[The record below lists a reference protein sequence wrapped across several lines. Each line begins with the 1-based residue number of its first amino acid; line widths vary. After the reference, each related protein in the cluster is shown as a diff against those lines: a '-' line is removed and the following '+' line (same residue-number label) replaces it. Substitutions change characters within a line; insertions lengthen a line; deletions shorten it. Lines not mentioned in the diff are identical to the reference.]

1 MSRAYDYDVAV
12 VGASIAGCTVATLLG
27 RAGARVALLERRP
40 DAASYKT
47 MCTHFIQPSAT
58 PTIERLGLA
67 ERIEAAGGIR
77 NGTEV
82 WTRYG
87 WIRPELGGDYRH
99 PRYGYDIRRLKLDP
113 MLRELA
119 VETPGV
125 ELMLGQGVTGL
136 VRSNGR
142 PAGVHTV
149 DRERRA
155 RDVTARVIVAA
166 DGRDS
171 AVARMAGVRAR
182 VKPHDRFGYF
192 AYYRDL
198 PLVSGDRTL
207 LWLLDP
213 DIAYAFPQDDG
224 ITLMACFQTKDRMS
238 WFKRD
243 VEANFEAYFQGL
255 PGAPDLAK
263 GQRISKV
270 LGKLEMP
277 NTRRPAGRPGLAFV
291 GDAAMAAD
299 PAWGVGCGW
308 AFQSGEWLGEELA
321 EALDGDA
328 SDARVDAAIER
339 YRKRHRRQLLGH
351 FLVTSEYATGRR
363 FNPLERLLFSAAT
376 KDEAVRSGF
385 HAFGARSIRPTD
397 AEYAR
402 LVGRAIRVNV
412 TRRKAPLAERPT
424 AAHADG
430 PALPAGVAGSRVVV
444 DGLTAPVSSAGAGDA
459 TEAVVFVHGNPGSR
473 RDWDD
478 LLSRVAPFS
487 RALALDM
494 PGFGHADRPDDFA
507 YTIEG
512 YARFIESALEQL
524 EVRRAHLVLHD
535 FGGPWGLEW
544 AVRNPDRLASA
555 VLINTGALLDY
566 RWHYLARIW
575 RTRLAGEAFQA
586 TTTRSGLRTA
596 LRHGNPRGLPRPFV
610 DRMYDDMDAGTSR
623 AILRLY
629 RSVEDPSAVGRRHAD
644 ALRPLDRPALVIWG
658 AHDPYIPVAMA
669 DQQREAFPS
678 AEIEILEGSGHWPFA
693 DDPDAVGR
701 LVEPFMRRTV
711 SGDRAIVTA

>member
-1 MSRAYDYDVAV
+1 MARAPDYDVAV

-40 DAASYKT
+40 DARSYKT

-58 PTIERLGLA
+58 PTIQRLGLA

-77 NGTEV
+77 NGTDV

-99 PRYGYDIRRLKLDP
+99 PRYGYDIRRQKLDP

-125 ELMLGQGVTGL
+125 ELMLGQGVTALLG
-136 VRSNGR
+136 SNGR
-142 PAGVHTV
+142 PTGVRAV
-149 DRERRA
+149 DRERNE
-155 RDVTARVIVAA
+155 RDVTARVTVAA

-213 DIAYAFPQDDG
+213 DIAYGFPQDDG

-243 VEANFEAYFQGL
+243 VEANFEAYFEGL
-255 PGAPDLAK
+255 PGAPDFEK
-263 GQRISKV
+263 GERISKI

-277 NTRRPAGRPGLAFV
+277 NTMRPAGGPGLAFV

-308 AFQSGEWLGEELA
+308 AFQSGEWLAEELA
-321 EALDGDA
+321 EALNGDA
-328 SDARVDAAIER
+328 SDARIDAAIER
-339 YRKRHRRQLLGH
+339 YRKRHRRHLLGH
-351 FLVTSEYATGRR
+351 FLLTSDYARGRR
-363 FNPLERLLFSAAT
+363 FSPLERLLYSAAA
-376 KDEAVRSGF
+376 KDEAVHASF
-385 HAFGARSIRPTD
+385 HALGSRSIRPTD
-397 AEYAR
+397 AEFAR
-402 LVGRAIRVNV
+402 LIGRAIRVNL
-412 TRRKAPLAERPT
+412 TRRKAPLAERP
-424 AAHADG
+424 AGAHADG
-430 PALPAGVAGSRVVV
+430 PPLPARVAGTQAVV
-444 DGLTAPVSSAGAGDA
+444 DGLTVPVSSAGARDSA
-459 TEAVVFVHGNPGSR
+459 EAVVFVHGNPGSR

-478 LLSRVAPFS
+478 LLARVAPFS

-494 PGFGHADRPDDFA
+494 PGFGRADKPADFA
-507 YTIEG
+507 YTVEG
-512 YARFIESALEQL
+512 YGRFLESALERL
-524 EVRRAHLVLHD
+524 EVRRVHLVLHD

-544 AVRNPDRLASA
+544 GVRNPDRLASV
-555 VLINTGALLDY
+555 VLINTGALVDY
-566 RWHYLARIW
+566 RWHYLAKIW
-575 RTRLAGEAFQA
+575 RTRGAGEALQA
-586 TTTRSGLRTA
+586 TTTRNGLRTA

-629 RSVEDPSAVGRRHAD
+629 RSVDDPSQVGRRHAD

-669 DQQREAFPS
+669 DQQREAFPG
-678 AEIEILEGSGHWPFA
+678 AQIEILADSGHWPFA
-693 DDPDAVGR
+693 DDPDAVAR
-701 LVEPFMRRTV
+701 LVEPFLRRRV
-711 SGDRAIVTA
+711 AGDRAIVTA

>member
-1 MSRAYDYDVAV
+1 
-12 VGASIAGCTVATLLG
+12 
-27 RAGARVALLERRP
+27 
-40 DAASYKT
+40 

-299 PAWGVGCGW
+299 PAWGVGCGGPSSRANGW
-308 AFQSGEWLGEELA
+308 ARSSRRRSTATRRTHGSTPPSSATANVTGASCSGISWSHPNTPRGA
-321 EALDGDA
+321 G
-328 SDARVDAAIER
+328 SIRSSGCCSRQRPRTKRSARAFMLSAR
-339 YRKRHRRQLLGH
+339 
-351 FLVTSEYATGRR
+351 GRSGR
-363 FNPLERLLFSAAT
+363 PTPSTHDSSAARFEST
-376 KDEAVRSGF
+376 
-385 HAFGARSIRPTD
+385 
-397 AEYAR
+397 
-402 LVGRAIRVNV
+402 
-412 TRRKAPLAERPT
+412 
-424 AAHADG
+424 
-430 PALPAGVAGSRVVV
+430 SRVVRLRWPN
-444 DGLTAPVSSAGAGDA
+444 DRRPLMPTAPR
-459 TEAVVFVHGNPGSR
+459 SR
-473 RDWDD
+473 
-478 LLSRVAPFS
+478 PES
-487 RALALDM
+487 RAA
-494 PGFGHADRPDDFA
+494 AW
-507 YTIEG
+507 
-512 YARFIESALEQL
+512 S
-524 EVRRAHLVLHD
+524 
-535 FGGPWGLEW
+535 
-544 AVRNPDRLASA
+544 S
-555 VLINTGALLDY
+555 TG
-566 RWHYLARIW
+566 
-575 RTRLAGEAFQA
+575 
-586 TTTRSGLRTA
+586 
-596 LRHGNPRGLPRPFV
+596 
-610 DRMYDDMDAGTSR
+610 
-623 AILRLY
+623 
-629 RSVEDPSAVGRRHAD
+629 
-644 ALRPLDRPALVIWG
+644 
-658 AHDPYIPVAMA
+658 
-669 DQQREAFPS
+669 
-678 AEIEILEGSGHWPFA
+678 
-693 DDPDAVGR
+693 
-701 LVEPFMRRTV
+701 
-711 SGDRAIVTA
+711 

>member
-1 MSRAYDYDVAV
+1 MSQTYDYDVAV

-27 RAGARVALLERRP
+27 RTGARVALLERRP
-40 DAASYKT
+40 DPASYKT

-77 NGTEV
+77 NGLDI

-87 WIRPELGGDYRH
+87 RIRPELGGDYRH

-119 VETPGV
+119 GETPGV
-125 ELMLGQGVTGL
+125 ELMLGQGVAAL
-136 VRSNGR
+136 LDSNGR
-142 PAGVHTV
+142 PAGVRTV
-149 DRERRA
+149 DRERNE

-182 VKPHDRFGYF
+182 VKRHDRFGYF

-198 PLVSGDRTL
+198 PLASGDRTL
-207 LWLLDP
+207 FWLLDP
-213 DIAYAFPQDDG
+213 DIAYAFPQDDNV
-224 ITLMACFQTKDRMS
+224 TLMACFQTKDRMS

-255 PGAPDLAK
+255 PGAPDLAQ
-263 GQRISKV
+263 GERISKI

-277 NTRRPAGRPGLAFV
+277 NTMRPAGRPGLAFV

-299 PAWGVGCGW
+299 PVWGVGCGW

-321 EALDGDA
+321 QVLDGDT
-328 SDARVDAAIER
+328 SDERVDAAIDR

-351 FLVTSEYATGRR
+351 FLVTSDYSTGRR
-363 FNPLERLLFSAAT
+363 FNPLERLLFSAAA
-376 KDEAVRSGF
+376 KDEAVRAGF
-385 HAFGARSIRPTD
+385 HAFGSRSIGPTD

-402 LVGRAIRVNV
+402 LVGRALRVNI
-412 TRRKAPLAERPT
+412 TRRQAPPVERP
-424 AAHADG
+424 AAGHADG
-430 PALPAGVAGSRVVV
+430 PPLPAGAAQTRLVV
-444 DGLTAPVSSAGAGDA
+444 DGLTVPVSSAGAGDSD
-459 TEAVVFVHGNPGSR
+459 EAIVFVHGNPGSR

-478 LLSRVAPFS
+478 LLLRVAPFS

-494 PGFGHADRPDDFA
+494 PGFGRADKPYDFT
-507 YTIEG
+507 YTVEG
-512 YARFIESALEQL
+512 YGRFLASALEEL

-544 AVRNPDRLASA
+544 AVRDPDRLASA

-575 RTRLAGEAFQA
+575 RTRLAGEVFQA

-596 LRHGNPRGLPRPFV
+596 LRHGNPRGLPRAFV
-610 DRMYDDMDAGTSR
+610 DRMYDDMDAETSR

-629 RSVEDPSAVGRRHAD
+629 RATDDPSAVGRRHAD
-644 ALRPLDRPALVIWG
+644 VLRPLDRPALVIWG

-669 DQQREAFPS
+669 ARQRETFPS
-678 AEIEILEGSGHWPFA
+678 AEIAILEDSGHWPFA

-701 LVEPFMRRTV
+701 LVEPFLRRTV
-711 SGDRAIVTA
+711 SGDRAVATT